1 MRIFDRANIDISNL
15 NFAQKIAI
23 LNVLAFLVYRLSF
36 LFKLES
42 EFLNLFSLSSNF
54 MYNPW
59 SIITHA
65 FIHQGIFDLVFMLIL
80 LFFSYNSINNLLGE
94 KITIYLFFIGII
106 LGSIFFL
113 FFTHSQNI
121 LIGASAGI
129 SSLLIFLFLLSPN
142 LELRLFRFNIKFKYL
157 MALILF
163 TDFLKFLSPGE
174 FGIYS
179 HIGGY
184 LAGTFYYFSIY
195 GLPKKYKKS
204 RPKKL
209 KNKQK
214 EIDIILDK
222 ISKTGYDSLS
232 SNERD
237 FLFRQKD
244 KK

>member
-1 MRIFDRANIDISNL
+1 MKIFDRFDFDIYNL

-23 LNVLAFLVYRLSF
+23 INVLVFLVFRLSF

-42 EFLNLFSLSSNF
+42 DFLNLFSLSSNF
-54 MYNPW
+54 FYNPW

-80 LFFSYNSINNLLGE
+80 LFFSCNSISNLLGE
-94 KITIYLFFIGII
+94 KITIYLFFVGII

-113 FFTHSQNI
+113 FFSNSQNI

-129 SSLLIFLFLLSPN
+129 SSLLIFLLFLSPN
-142 LELRLFRFNIKFKYL
+142 LELRFFRFNIKFKYL

-163 TDFLKFLSPGE
+163 TDFLRFLSPGE

-195 GLPKKYKKS
+195 GLPKKYKKP
-204 RPKKL
+204 RTIKPT
-209 KNKQK
+209 NKQK
-214 EIDIILDK
+214 ETDYILDK
-222 ISKTGYDSLS
+222 ISKSGYDSLTS
-232 SNERD
+232 KEKE

>member
-1 MRIFDRANIDISNL
+1 MKIFDRIDFDIYNL

-23 LNVLAFLVYRLSF
+23 INVLVFLVFRLSF

-42 EFLNLFSLSSNF
+42 DFLNLFSLSSNF
-54 MYNPW
+54 FYNPW

-80 LFFSYNSINNLLGE
+80 LFFSCNSISNLLGE
-94 KITIYLFFIGII
+94 KITIYLFFVGII

-113 FFTHSQNI
+113 LFSNSQNI

-129 SSLLIFLFLLSPN
+129 SSLLIFLLFLSPN
-142 LELRLFRFNIKFKYL
+142 LELRFFRFNIKFKYL

-163 TDFLKFLSPGE
+163 TDFLRFLSPGE

-195 GLPKKYKKS
+195 GLPKKYKKP
-204 RPKKL
+204 RTIKPT
-209 KNKQK
+209 NKQK
-214 EIDIILDK
+214 ETDYILDK
-222 ISKTGYDSLS
+222 ISRSGYDSLTS
-232 SNERD
+232 KEKD

>member
-1 MRIFDRANIDISNL
+1 MKIFDRIDFDIYNL

-23 LNVLAFLVYRLSF
+23 INVLVFLVFRLSF

-42 EFLNLFSLSSNF
+42 DFLNLFSLSSNF
-54 MYNPW
+54 FYNPW

-65 FIHQGIFDLVFMLIL
+65 FIHQGIFDLIFMLIL
-80 LFFSYNSINNLLGE
+80 LFFSCNSISNLLGE
-94 KITIYLFFIGII
+94 KITINLFFVGII

-113 FFTHSQNI
+113 FFSNSQNI

-129 SSLLIFLFLLSPN
+129 SSLLIFLLFLSPN
-142 LELRLFRFNIKFKYL
+142 LELRFFRFNIKFKYL

-163 TDFLKFLSPGE
+163 TDFLRFLSPGE

-195 GLPKKYKKS
+195 GLPKKYKKP
-204 RPKKL
+204 RTIKPT
-209 KNKQK
+209 NKQK
-214 EIDIILDK
+214 ETDYILDK
-222 ISKTGYDSLS
+222 ISRSGYDSLTS
-232 SNERD
+232 KEKD

>member
-1 MRIFDRANIDISNL
+1 MRTFDRFNFDISNL
-15 NFAQKIAI
+15 NFAQKIAV
-23 LNVLAFLVYRLSF
+23 LNVLVFLVYRLSF

-42 EFLNLFSLSSNF
+42 EFLNLFSLSSNLMF
-54 MYNPW
+54 NPW

-94 KITIYLFFIGII
+94 KIAIYLFFIGII

-113 FFTHSQNI
+113 FFAHSQNI

-129 SSLLIFLFLLSPN
+129 SSLLIFLFFLSPN
-142 LELRLFRFNIKFKYL
+142 LELRFFRFNIKFKYL

-163 TDFLKFLSPGE
+163 TDFLRFLSPGE

-195 GLPKKYKKS
+195 GFPKKYKK
-204 RPKKL
+204 PKPMKQT
-209 KNKQK
+209 NKQK

-222 ISKTGYDSLS
+222 ISKRGYDSLTS
-232 SNERD
+232 EEKD

-244 KK
+244 RK

>member
-1 MRIFDRANIDISNL
+1 MKIFDRIDFDIYNL
-15 NFAQKIAI
+15 SFAQKIAI
-23 LNVLAFLVYRLSF
+23 INVLVFLVFRLSF

-42 EFLNLFSLSSNF
+42 DFLNLFSLSSNF
-54 MYNPW
+54 FYNPW

-80 LFFSYNSINNLLGE
+80 LFFSCNSISNLLGE
-94 KITIYLFFIGII
+94 KITIYLFFVGII

-113 FFTHSQNI
+113 FFSNSQNI

-129 SSLLIFLFLLSPN
+129 SSLLIFLLFLSPN
-142 LELRLFRFNIKFKYL
+142 LELRFFRFNIKFKYL

-163 TDFLKFLSPGE
+163 TDFLRFLSPGE

-195 GLPKKYKKS
+195 GLPKKYKKP
-204 RPKKL
+204 RTIKPT
-209 KNKQK
+209 NKQK
-214 EIDIILDK
+214 ETDYILDK
-222 ISKTGYDSLS
+222 ISRSGYDSLTS
-232 SNERD
+232 KEKD

>member
-1 MRIFDRANIDISNL
+1 MKIFDRIDFDIYNL

-23 LNVLAFLVYRLSF
+23 INVLVFLVFRLSF

-42 EFLNLFSLSSNF
+42 DFLNLFSLSSNF
-54 MYNPW
+54 FYNPW

-80 LFFSYNSINNLLGE
+80 LFFSCNSISNLLGE
-94 KITIYLFFIGII
+94 KITIYLFFVGII

-113 FFTHSQNI
+113 FFSNSQNI

-129 SSLLIFLFLLSPN
+129 SSLLIFLLFLSPN
-142 LELRLFRFNIKFKYL
+142 LELRFFRFNIKFKYL

-163 TDFLKFLSPGE
+163 TDFLRFLSPGE

-195 GLPKKYKKS
+195 GLPKKYKKP
-204 RPKKL
+204 RIIKPT
-209 KNKQK
+209 NKQK
-214 EIDIILDK
+214 ETDYILDK
-222 ISKTGYDSLS
+222 ISKSGYDSLTS
-232 SNERD
+232 KEKE

>member
-1 MRIFDRANIDISNL
+1 MKIFDRIDFDIYNL

-23 LNVLAFLVYRLSF
+23 INVLVFLVFRLSF

-42 EFLNLFSLSSNF
+42 DFLNLFSLSSNF
-54 MYNPW
+54 FYNPW

-80 LFFSYNSINNLLGE
+80 LFFSCNSISNLLGE
-94 KITIYLFFIGII
+94 KITIYLFFVGII

-113 FFTHSQNI
+113 FFSNSQNI

-129 SSLLIFLFLLSPN
+129 SSLLIFLLFLSPN
-142 LELRLFRFNIKFKYL
+142 LELRFFRFNIKFKYL

-163 TDFLKFLSPGE
+163 TDFLRFLSPGE

-195 GLPKKYKKS
+195 GLPKKYKKP
-204 RPKKL
+204 RTIKPT
-209 KNKQK
+209 NKQK
-214 EIDIILDK
+214 ETDYILDK
-222 ISKTGYDSLS
+222 ISRSGYDSLTS
-232 SNERD
+232 KEKD

>member
-1 MRIFDRANIDISNL
+1 MKIFDRIDFDIYNL

-23 LNVLAFLVYRLSF
+23 INVLVFLVFRLSF

-42 EFLNLFSLSSNF
+42 DFLNLFSISSNF
-54 MYNPW
+54 FYNPW

-80 LFFSYNSINNLLGE
+80 LFFSCNSISNLLGE
-94 KITIYLFFIGII
+94 KITIYLFFVGII

-113 FFTHSQNI
+113 FFSNSQNI

-129 SSLLIFLFLLSPN
+129 SSLLIFLLFLSPN
-142 LELRLFRFNIKFKYL
+142 LELRFFRFNIKFKYL

-163 TDFLKFLSPGE
+163 TDFLRFLSPGE

-195 GLPKKYKKS
+195 GLPKKYKKP
-204 RPKKL
+204 RTIKPT
-209 KNKQK
+209 NKQK
-214 EIDIILDK
+214 ETDYILDK
-222 ISKTGYDSLS
+222 ISRSGYDS
-232 SNERD
+232 
-237 FLFRQKD
+237 
-244 KK
+244 

>member
-1 MRIFDRANIDISNL
+1 MKIFDRIDFDIYNL

-23 LNVLAFLVYRLSF
+23 INVLVFLVFRLSF

-42 EFLNLFSLSSNF
+42 DFLNLFSLSSNF
-54 MYNPW
+54 FYNPW

-80 LFFSYNSINNLLGE
+80 LFFSCNSISNLLGE
-94 KITIYLFFIGII
+94 KITIYLFFVGII

-113 FFTHSQNI
+113 FFSNSQNI

-129 SSLLIFLFLLSPN
+129 SSLLIFLLFLSPN
-142 LELRLFRFNIKFKYL
+142 LELRFFRFNIKFKYL

-163 TDFLKFLSPGE
+163 TDFLRFLSPGE

-195 GLPKKYKKS
+195 GLPKKYKKP
-204 RPKKL
+204 RTIKPT
-209 KNKQK
+209 NKQK
-214 EIDIILDK
+214 ETDYILDK
-222 ISKTGYDSLS
+222 ISKSGYDSLTS
-232 SNERD
+232 KEKE